1 MPKHPISTL
10 QNKGFTL
17 VELMIVV
24 AIVGILAAV
33 ALPAYQEN
41 VKRSD
46 RAAAR
51 SSLLLAGQFM
61 HKFYAANDSYAT
73 DRGTN
78 ALTLTAIPTNVKQ
91 SPADATGTSIAYQ
104 LDISTSPCSV
114 SDAAFLLCFK
124 PVSGSKMAG
133 DKCGTYT
140 LDHTGAKGVTGG
152 TASREECWK

>member
-1 MPKHPISTL
+1 ML

-73 DRGTN
+73 DRGGN
-78 ALTLTAIPTNVKQ
+78 ALALASMPTTVKQ
-91 SPADATGTSIAYQ
+91 SPADATGSNIIYK
-104 LDISTSPCSV
+104 LDISNSPCTVTNTS
-114 SDAAFLLCFK
+114 FLLCFK
-124 PVSGSKMAG
+124 PESGSKMAG